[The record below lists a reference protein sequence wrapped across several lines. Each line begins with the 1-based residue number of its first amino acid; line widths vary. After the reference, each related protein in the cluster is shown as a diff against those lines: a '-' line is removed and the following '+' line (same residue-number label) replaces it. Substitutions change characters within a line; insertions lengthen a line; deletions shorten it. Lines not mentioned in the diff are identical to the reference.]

1 MRSVGSKL
9 LKVFCVVFAV
19 MLVFSSTFAA
29 EAASKSSLESQKNK
43 IQNEINESQKKIN
56 ALKAEKSK
64 QMEYLFALQAKIEL
78 VQDKLDTLEDQRD
91 SLQNEIDAIEA
102 KIEKTEAEIEET
114 QKRIEQKKQE
124 FKEVYDVYCQRLRA
138 MYISGNVSTLEMF
151 LETGM
156 DMSSMLTRAEMVK
169 QVSASDKKT
178 LDELMV
184 KMQEIEEERQ
194 ALAVKKIE
202 LDEDKTAL
210 DEQKKQLQSSIDEIA
225 SSKKELDAEAAEA
238 NALIR
243 SIDSKQSGI
252 METIETDRNKL
263 AQIENELRNANNSV
277 KPSGEYTPGSGRLGY
292 PTSYRTISAGYPN
305 YSSGAYHGGIDF
317 PCPTGTP
324 VYAADSG
331 YVTVA
336 TYSNVSY
343 GNRVMINHGNG
354 LSTLYAHNSRLVVSV
369 GESVT
374 KGQLI
379 AYSGSTGNSSGPHCH
394 FEVRLGNSATRVNP
408 LNYLG

>member
-1 MRSVGSKL
+1 
-9 LKVFCVVFAV
+9 

-43 IQNEINESQKKIN
+43 IQNEINESQKKIDQ
-56 ALKAEKSK
+56 LKADKSK
-64 QMEYLFALQAKIEL
+64 QLEYLNALQAKIDL
-78 VQDKLDTLEDQRD
+78 IQDKLDNLEDQRD
-91 SLQNEIDAIEA
+91 SLQNEIDAIED

-114 QKRIEQKKQE
+114 QKRIEKKKQE
-124 FKEVYDVYCQRLRA
+124 FKEVYEVYCQRLRA

-169 QVSASDKKT
+169 QVSENDKKT

-184 KMQEIEEERQ
+184 KMKEIEEERQ
-194 ALAVKKIE
+194 ALADKKLE
-202 LDEDKTAL
+202 LDKDKEAL
-210 DEQKKQLQSSIDEIA
+210 DTQKKELQSSIDEIA
-225 SSKKELDAEAAEA
+225 SSKKELDDEAAEA
-238 NALIR
+238 NSLIR
-243 SIDSKQSGI
+243 SIDSTQSKI
-252 METIETDRNKL
+252 METIETDRKKL
-263 AQIENELRNANNSV
+263 QQIENELRNANNTV
-277 KPSGEYTPGSGRLGY
+277 KPGGSYTPGSGRLGY

-305 YSSGAYHGGIDF
+305 YPSGRYHGGIDF
-317 PCPTGTP
+317 PCPSGTP

-354 LSTLYAHNSRLVVSV
+354 LSTLYAHNSSLVVSV
-369 GESVT
+369 GQPVT

-379 AYSGSTGNSSGPHCH
+379 AYSGNTGNSTGPHCH
-394 FEVRLGNSATRVNP
+394 FEVRLGDGLTRVNP
-408 LNYLG
+408 RNYLG